1 LAQAQGFAAEGSAQ
15 SSMKMIPLLLL
26 TVAQGYS
33 LAQGVTPV
41 QKVIQML
48 QEMSAKGQ
56 AEKSKEAEVFAKYN
70 SFCISTT
77 KVKAAAIKK
86 ATEDIALLQADI
98 QKAMSDVAVATR
110 KIGKLDATIGELE
123 ASAAKAK
130 AVREE
135 EHETYLKTH
144 GDATATVDSIQRG
157 IQAMQGGQMPSMLQA
172 KQKAALA
179 QVSKLAKLPV
189 KAKRVLVSFLSQKS
203 EFTPPEE
210 EKANALAVS
219 APEAAA
225 YEFQSGGLI
234 DMMKKLEYK
243 FVQEKH
249 EIEKE
254 EMKVQAAYDMVAT
267 DLANEIQGHT
277 DTRNAEAATKS
288 AREQAA
294 AESKA
299 ELEDTQK
306 SKAAD
311 EKYLATLSAECEMA
325 SSDFESRQQLRDEE
339 MAAIAK
345 AVEIMSGGSVSGA
358 ADKHLPALTQTQALS
373 LLRSKPESKLSRK
386 KVAGFLQSR
395 AAKVGSKLL
404 SMVAQKVGSDPI
416 EDVKKMMKDMIVQ
429 LMEQATEE
437 SDHKAWCDKELASN
451 KMTRDKKSEG
461 VAALTTQKD
470 KLNADIA
477 KLQEGIA
484 ELTRNIAQ
492 IDAAV
497 AQATIDRS
505 EEAAKNEETI
515 ADAKEAQKAVSQA
528 LAVLKDF
535 YRKAATAT
543 ALAQTEANAEA
554 LEEPPSSPFK
564 KSYNGMG
571 ASSGGVVGMLEV
583 IASDFARLEADTET
597 SESQSSTEFERF
609 SAESAKDK
617 AVKSQDMFTKEKTQ
631 ASKKVALTDTVGDLK
646 ATQGE
651 LDSALVYFEK
661 LKPDCVTVKSDYEER
676 VARREAEIQGLEES
690 LAFFNGQDLPP
701 MGLF

>member
-1 LAQAQGFAAEGSAQ
+1 
-15 SSMKMIPLLLL
+15 MKMIPLLLL

-33 LAQGVTPV
+33 LAHTQGVTPV

-77 KVKAAAIKK
+77 KVKQAAIKK
-86 ATEDIALLQADI
+86 ATEDIALYQADI

-110 KIGKLDATIGELE
+110 KIEELDATIGELE

-130 AVREE
+130 AQREE
-135 EHETYLKTH
+135 EHEVYLKTH
-144 GDATATVDSIQRG
+144 ADASATVDSIQRG
-157 IQAMQGGQMPSMLQA
+157 IQSLGSGQMPAMLQA

-179 QVSKLAKLPV
+179 QVTKLAKLPV
-189 KAKRVLVSFLSQKS
+189 KAKRVLTSFLSQKS
-203 EFTPPEE
+203 EFTPPSEE
-210 EKANALAVS
+210 QANALAVT

-311 EKYLATLSAECEMA
+311 EKYLATLTAECEMA
-325 SSDFESRQQLRDEE
+325 SSDFESRQALRDEE

-345 AVEIMSGGSVSGA
+345 AVEIMSSGSMSGA
-358 ADKHLPALTQTQALS
+358 ADKHLPALTQATKAFS
-373 LLRSKPESKLSRK
+373 LLRAKPESKLARK

-404 SMVAQKVGSDPI
+404 SMVAEKVGSDPI

-437 SDHKAWCDKELASN
+437 ADHKAWCDKELASN

-470 KLNADIA
+470 KLTADIA

-497 AQATIDRS
+497 SQATVDRQ

-515 ADAKEAQKAVSQA
+515 ADAKEAQKAVSEA
-528 LAVLKDF
+528 LKVLKDF

-543 ALAQTEANAEA
+543 ALAQTEAMED
-554 LEEPPSSPFK
+554 PPSSPFQ
-564 KSYNGMG
+564 KSYKGMQN
-571 ASSGGVVGMLEV
+571 SSGGIVGMLEV

-597 SESQSSTEFERF
+597 SESQSATEFERF
-609 SAESAKDK
+609 SAESEKDK
-617 AVKSQDMFTKEKTQ
+617 AVKSQDMFTKEKTK
-631 ASKKVALTDTVGDLK
+631 ASKTVALTDTAGDLK
-646 ATQGE
+646 AMQGE

-661 LKPDCVTVKSDYEER
+661 LKPDCVIKAGPDYEER

-701 MGLF
+701 MGVF

>member
-1 LAQAQGFAAEGSAQ
+1 
-15 SSMKMIPLLLL
+15 
-26 TVAQGYS
+26 
-33 LAQGVTPV
+33 
-41 QKVIQML
+41 
-48 QEMSAKGQ
+48 
-56 AEKSKEAEVFAKYN
+56 
-70 SFCISTT
+70 
-77 KVKAAAIKK
+77 
-86 ATEDIALLQADI
+86 
-98 QKAMSDVAVATR
+98 MSDVAVATR

-157 IQAMQGGQMPSMLQA
+157 IQSMQGGQMPSMLQA

-179 QVSKLAKLPV
+179 QVAKLAKLPV
-189 KAKRVLVSFLSQKS
+189 RAKRVLVSFLSQKS

-210 EKANALAVS
+210 ETANALSVS

-294 AESKA
+294 AESKG

-358 ADKHLPALTQTQALS
+358 ADKHLPALTQAFS
-373 LLRSKPESKLSRK
+373 LLRSKPETKLSRK

-470 KLNADIA
+470 KLTADIA

-543 ALAQTEANAEA
+543 ALAQTEAMED
-554 LEEPPSSPFK
+554 PPSSPFK
-564 KSYNGMG
+564 KSYKGMG

-646 ATQGE
+646 AMQGE
-651 LDSALVYFEK
+651 LDSALVYFDK